1 MITTIKTET
10 KDPHKKDTADQNK
23 GKLTRDADGNWVLTK
38 EVVAEEVNRKLE
50 AATSLDISIIANLIA
65 QSAIQLAQV
74 GIRTARLDTE
84 LLLMSALGVTREKLI
99 TKWTE
104 HIHADQLALFQQL
117 LARRMKREPLA
128 YITGNKE
135 FYGIKFLVD
144 KRVLIPRPE
153 SELLIERTLHYV
165 KQWEF
170 GHDQLALVDVGTG
183 CGNIAISIA
192 KTANFVKIFA
202 TDQSA
207 DALDVARINASLLS
221 LDQNISFLKGDLLA
235 PLPQPVNIIIANLP
249 YISEK
254 RYAELEPEI
263 TMFEPEESLIS
274 GDDGLAHYR
283 HLLAQTPQF
292 LLRNGIMLM
301 EIDPEQVPAMRALVF
316 KYLPQSTIEIL
327 QDGQHLDRVV
337 LVKA

>member
-1 MITTIKTET
+1 M
-10 KDPHKKDTADQNK
+10 
-23 GKLTRDADGNWVLTK
+23 
-38 EVVAEEVNRKLE
+38 
-50 AATSLDISIIANLIA
+50 A

-74 GIRTARLDTE
+74 GIKSARLDAE
-84 LLLMSALGVTREKLI
+84 LLLMSALNISREKLI
-99 TKWTE
+99 TRWTD
-104 HIHADQLALFQQL
+104 HIHADQLAAFQLL
-117 LARRMKREPLA
+117 LARRLKREPLA

-135 FYGIKFLVD
+135 FYGMKFLVD

-153 SELLIERTLHYV
+153 TEILIERTLHYV

-202 TDQSA
+202 TDTSPE
-207 DALDVARINASLLS
+207 ALEVARINASLQS
-221 LDQNISFLKGDLLA
+221 LDQNISFLLGDLLA

-249 YISEK
+249 YISESK
-254 RYAELEPEI
+254 YEGLEPEI
-263 TMFEPEESLIS
+263 TQFEPREAFVS
-274 GDDGLAHYR
+274 GVDGLDHYR

-292 LLRNGIMLM
+292 LLQNGIMLL
-301 EIDPEQVPAMRALVF
+301 EIDPEQVPAMRALIF
-316 KYLPQSTIEIL
+316 KYLPQSTIEVL
-327 QDGQHLDRVV
+327 QDGQHLDRTI